1 MNTASLVNRL
11 ITFVREKGRQRGRIY
26 FQSNRTVPFL
36 VHQGLPM
43 TDFFLIV
50 VAAIGCTV
58 SSTPNANIS
67 FWIVS

>member
-11 ITFVREKGRQRGRIY
+11 ITFVRDEDKRGRIY
-26 FQSNRTVPFL
+26 FHSNRTVPFL

-43 TDFFLIV
+43 TAFFLIV